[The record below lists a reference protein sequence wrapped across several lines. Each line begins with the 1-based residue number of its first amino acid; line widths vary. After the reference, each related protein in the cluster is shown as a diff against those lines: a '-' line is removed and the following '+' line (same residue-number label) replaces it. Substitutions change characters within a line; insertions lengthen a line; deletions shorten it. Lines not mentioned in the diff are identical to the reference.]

1 MLYIKALH
9 IIFVVTWFAGLFY
22 MPRLFIYHI
31 EASSKPEPEQTILS
45 NQFKIMQRRL
55 WYGIT
60 WPSMILTLILGT
72 WLTFLFNAWLLNWL
86 LIKLGLVVGLI
97 IYHLFCH
104 KIFLDL
110 QNNKIKYSSNGMRM
124 WNEVATIFLFA
135 IVFVVVL
142 KNSFNFLYA
151 MAGFLLLAVLLFI
164 AIKVYQK
171 FRKN

>member
-9 IIFVVTWFAGLFY
+9 IIFIVTWFAGLFY

-31 EASSKPEPEQTILS
+31 EAFSKPEPEKTILS

-60 WPSMILTLILGT
+60 WPSMILTLVLGI
-72 WLTFLFNAWLLNWL
+72 WLTFLMNSWHMNWL
-86 LIKLGLVVGLI
+86 LIKLALVAGLI

-104 KIFLDL
+104 KIFLNL
-110 QNNKIKYSSNGMRM
+110 KNNKINYTSNGMRI

-142 KNSFNFLYA
+142 KNSLDFFYA
-151 MAGFLLLAVLLFI
+151 MAGFLLLSLLLLA
-164 AIKVYQK
+164 AIKGYQK

>member
-9 IIFVVTWFAGLFY
+9 IIFIVTWFAGLFY

-31 EASSKPEPEQTILS
+31 EASSKPEPEKTILS

-60 WPSMILTLILGT
+60 WPSMILTLVLGI
-72 WLTFLFNAWLLNWL
+72 WLTFLMNSWHMNWL
-86 LIKLGLVVGLI
+86 LIKLALVAGLI

-104 KIFLDL
+104 KIFLNL
-110 QNNKIKYSSNGMRM
+110 KNNKINYTSNGMRI

-142 KNSFNFLYA
+142 KNSLDFFYA
-151 MAGFLLLAVLLFI
+151 MAGFLLLSLLLLA
-164 AIKVYQK
+164 AIKGYQK